1 MEGHVLILEFLPYI
15 KKTSK
20 RYESEILD
28 SKFECM
34 NVSEAIG
41 NYGVSIKN
49 ESVYVM
55 GMIVMG
61 NFSLISP

>member
-20 RYESEILD
+20 RYESDILD

-34 NVSEAIG
+34 NVSEAIV
-41 NYGVSIKN
+41 NYGVMKN